1 MKKVNEILTHL
12 KYSPEFKKIN
22 TNEKL
27 EKLIQVLPLKLKKGV
42 KFAYIQRQI
51 LFFVLT
57 HPVYKMEFEYNK
69 ENIKSLLK
77 KASIANVEDI
87 RFFITNKLE
96 KKESKEVESPIFQ
109 ERSYG
114 IFENSIK
121 DQALHKKFEE
131 IRKMIQSI
139 SNKS

>member
-27 EKLIQVLPLKLKKGV
+27 ENLIQVLPLKLKKGV
-42 KFAYIQRQI
+42 KFAYIKKQI

-69 ENIKSLLK
+69 DIIKSLLK

-87 RFFITNKLE
+87 KTFVTNKLE
-96 KKESKEVESPIFQ
+96 KKEIKKVEAPFFK
-109 ERSYG
+109 ERSHG
-114 IFENSIK
+114 IFENKAQDNI
-121 DQALHKKFEE
+121 LHEKFEE
-131 IRKMIQSI
+131 IRKVIKKTPNNS
-139 SNKS
+139 